1 MNNIKVRL
9 LKMICIGMFGGCLYV
24 FIEYLFR
31 GFSSPI
37 MFLLAFF
44 VSQLLMIL
52 NDTILTYE
60 DYYEIQVIYGTF
72 ICVIFEWLF
81 GVLFNSNFNIWD
93 YRNLPFTF
101 HFLND
106 QVNLIFCL
114 AWLFICMWGIPLLD
128 WIQYKINL
136 GCRPYYRFFLL
147 NKTIY
152 L

>member
-52 NDTILTYE
+52 NDTVLTYD

-136 GCRPYYRFFLL
+136 GCKPYYRFFLL
-147 NKTIY
+147 NKTI
-152 L
+152 

>member
-31 GFSSPI
+31 AFSSPI

-52 NDTILTYE
+52 NDTILTYD
-60 DYYEIQVIYGTF
+60 DYYEVQVIYGTI

>member
-1 MNNIKVRL
+1 
-9 LKMICIGMFGGCLYV
+9 MICIGMFGGCLYV

-52 NDTILTYE
+52 NDTVLTYD

>member
-1 MNNIKVRL
+1 
-9 LKMICIGMFGGCLYV
+9 MICIGMFGGCLYV

-52 NDTILTYE
+52 NDTVLTYD

-136 GCRPYYRFFLL
+136 GCKPYYRFFLL
-147 NKTIY
+147 NKTI
-152 L
+152 

>member
-52 NDTILTYE
+52 NDTVLTYD

-147 NKTIY
+147 NKTI
-152 L
+152 

>member
-52 NDTILTYE
+52 NDTILTYD

-147 NKTIY
+147 NKTI
-152 L
+152 

>member
-24 FIEYLFR
+24 SIEYLFR

-52 NDTILTYE
+52 NDTILTYD
-60 DYYEIQVIYGTF
+60 DYYEVQVIYGTI